1 MESENFDPLFVPNSI
16 NASTNSPVI
25 TSAKYDHVGHSVCY
39 SVRLP
44 VSLQLHAKSY
54 GWIYMN
60 FFTKGRSTI
69 RYDSVYLTCSKKLT
83 GCQLSL
89 PHGINE
95 KLESETKAKLTRV
108 IDPVQSH
115 YHDCSPVQ

>member
-1 MESENFDPLFVPNSI
+1 MD
-16 NASTNSPVI
+16 
-25 TSAKYDHVGHSVCY
+25 
-39 SVRLP
+39 
-44 VSLQLHAKSY
+44 LHEF
-54 GWIYMN
+54 

-69 RYDSVYLTCSKKLT
+69 RYYSVYLTCSKKLT

-95 KLESETKAKLTRV
+95 KLESETKTKLTRV

-115 YHDCSPVQ
+115 YHDCSPVDKRSLRWEGSVEK